1 MYIYNFI
8 MEQSKLQCFCSL
20 EPKDASGLS
29 KIKNKLEYFLDEA
42 LISSEQIYCLKIYDQ
57 LISI

>member
-29 KIKNKLEYFLDEA
+29 KIKNKLEYFC
-42 LISSEQIYCLKIYDQ
+42 I
-57 LISI
+57 